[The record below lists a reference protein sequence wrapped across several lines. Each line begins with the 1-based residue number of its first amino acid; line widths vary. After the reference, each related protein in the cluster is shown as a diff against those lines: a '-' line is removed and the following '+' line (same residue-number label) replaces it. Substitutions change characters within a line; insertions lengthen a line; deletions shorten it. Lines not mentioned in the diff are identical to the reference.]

1 MKAASHLEK
10 VLARGIFAVTGEFN
24 PPKGNDVSIVK
35 RKAGLLKGC
44 VDAVNVTDNQM
55 AVVRMSSIAASSLLI
70 QMGLEPVMHMTTRDR
85 NRIAIQS
92 DLMGATALGI
102 KNILCLTGDHQSF
115 GNQVDS
121 KNVHDLDSVQLIDCV
136 RIMRDQGTLLGG
148 AEKIEGEIRFF
159 IGAGENPFADPVEFR
174 AIRLGKKV
182 AAGAD
187 FIQTQCIYDMNRFK
201 EWVKRVQDRGLHEK
215 CHILAG
221 VSPLNSERILL
232 QCKEKT
238 LPRVPVPESLID
250 RITKSK
256 DPDEEGIRVCIEQ
269 VKELREIGGIH
280 GIHLMRVDREE
291 KIARIVDGAGLFPR
305 PKVE

>member
-1 MKAASHLEK
+1 MKAGSHLER
-10 VLARGIFAVTGEFN
+10 VLGKGAFAVTGEFN
-24 PPKGNDVSIVK
+24 PPKGNDVSVVK

-44 VDAVNVTDNQM
+44 VDAVNVTDNQT
-55 AVVRMSSIAASSLLI
+55 AIVRMSSIAASSLLI
-70 QMGLEPVMHMTTRDR
+70 QMGLEPVMQMTTRDR

-102 KNILCLTGDHQSF
+102 KNMLCLTGDHQSF

-121 KNVHDLDSVQLIDCV
+121 KNVHDLDSIQLIDCV
-136 RIMRDQGTLLGG
+136 RTMRDQGTLLGG
-148 AEKIEGEIRFF
+148 IEKIEGEIRLF
-159 IGAGENPFADPVEFR
+159 IGAVENPFADPVEFR

-187 FIQTQCIYDMNRFK
+187 FILSQCIYDMNRFK
-201 EWVKRVQDRGLHEK
+201 EWMKRVQDRGLHEK

-221 VSPLNSERILL
+221 VSPLNSERIIL

-238 LPRVPVPESLID
+238 LPRVPVPEGLID
-250 RITKSK
+250 RITKSQ

-269 VKELREIGGIH
+269 VKELKEMKGIH
-280 GIHLMRVDREE
+280 GIHLMGVDLEE
-291 KIARIVDGAGLFPR
+291 KVARIVEGAGLLPR

>member
-1 MKAASHLEK
+1 MKAGSHLEK
-10 VLARGIFAVTGEFN
+10 VLEKGMFAVTGEFN
-24 PPKGNDVSIVK
+24 PPKGNDVSVVK

-44 VDAVNVTDNQM
+44 VDAVNVTDNQT
-55 AVVRMSSIAASSLLI
+55 AIVRMSSIAASSFLI
-70 QMGLEPVMHMTTRDR
+70 QMGLEPVMQMTTRDR

-102 KNILCLTGDHQSF
+102 KNVLCLTGDHHSF

-121 KNVHDLDSVQLIDCV
+121 KNVHDLDSIQLIDCV
-136 RIMRDQGTLLGG
+136 RTMRDQGTLLGG
-148 AEKIEGEIRFF
+148 VEKIEGEIRLF
-159 IGAGENPFADPVEFR
+159 IGSVENPFGDPFEFR

-182 AAGAD
+182 TAGAD

-201 EWVKRVQDRGLHEK
+201 EWMKIVQDRGLHEK

-221 VSPLNSERILL
+221 VSPLNSERTIL

-238 LPRVPVPESLID
+238 LPKVPIPDVLID

-256 DPDEEGIRVCIEQ
+256 DPDEEGIRICVEQ
-269 VKELREIGGIH
+269 IKELKEMKGIH
-280 GIHLMRVDREE
+280 GIHLMGMDLEEKFAQIVDR
-291 KIARIVDGAGLFPR
+291 AGLSPR

>member
-1 MKAASHLEK
+1 MKTGSHLEG
-10 VLARGIFAVTGEFN
+10 VLEKGAFAVTGEFN
-24 PPKGNDVSIVK
+24 PPRGNDVSVVK
-35 RKAGLLKGC
+35 RRAGFFKDC
-44 VDAVNVTDNQM
+44 VDAINVTDNQE
-55 AVVRMSSIAASSLLI
+55 AIVRMSSMAASALLI
-70 QMGLEPVMHMTTRDR
+70 QMGLEPVMQMTTRDR

-102 KNILCLTGDHQSF
+102 RNMLCLTGDHQSF

-136 RIMRDQGTLLGG
+136 RTLRDQGTLLGG
-148 AEKIEGEIRFF
+148 VGKVEGEIKLF
-159 IGAGENPFADPVEFR
+159 IGAVENPFADPVEFR
-174 AIRLGKKV
+174 AIRLGKKA

-201 EWVKRVQDRGLHEK
+201 EWMKRVQDRGLHEK

-221 VSPLNSERILL
+221 VSPLNSERIIL
-232 QCKEKT
+232 QCKRKT
-238 LPRVPVPESLID
+238 LPRVPIPEGLID

-256 DPDEEGIRVCIEQ
+256 DPNEEGIRVCIEQ
-269 VKELREIGGIH
+269 IKELKEMKGIH
-280 GIHLMRVDREE
+280 GIHLMGADLEE
-291 KIARIVDGAGLFPR
+291 KVARIVDGAGLLPR

>member
-10 VLARGIFAVTGEFN
+10 VLAKGIFAVTGEFN

-35 RKAGLLKGC
+35 RKAGLLKDC
-44 VDAVNVTDNQM
+44 VDAVNVTDNQT
-55 AVVRMSSIAASSLLI
+55 AIVRMSSIAASFLLI
-70 QMGLEPVMHMTTRDR
+70 QMGLEPVMQMTTRDR

-136 RIMRDQGTLLGG
+136 RTMRDQGTLLGG

-187 FIQTQCIYDMNRFK
+187 FIQTQRIYDMNRFK
-201 EWVKRVQDRGLHEK
+201 EWMKRVQDRGLHEK

-221 VSPLNSERILL
+221 VSPLNSERIIL

-238 LPRVPVPESLID
+238 LPRVPVPEGLID
-250 RITKSK
+250 RFTKSK
-256 DPDEEGIRVCIEQ
+256 DPDEEGIRVCVEQ
-269 VKELREIGGIH
+269 VEELREMKGIH
-280 GIHLMRVDREE
+280 GIHLMGMDLEE
-291 KIARIVDGAGLFPR
+291 KFARIVEGAGLLPR
-305 PKVE
+305 PKGE